1 MKILNIYL
9 FIILVIISSTLIS
22 AQKKLSLPEAISIA
36 LTQNT
41 SLKKS
46 VNNIDATSEA
56 IKTAY
61 GALIPTLGINGG
73 FGWSN
78 SNYNSKAA
86 SNLTGIANTPAFS
99 GDNRSWSLSIGGDVT
114 LFDGLSVYANIH
126 SKENTLSSAKYDL
139 EKLKQDIIL
148 QTVTLYTA
156 VVSNKKLYD
165 FQAEDLKYNKALLDK
180 INQMYEIKSV
190 PIPDVFAQQA
200 TTANSELN
208 YIQAENN
215 YRKSIVSL
223 LNFLAMDV
231 TGDYTFVFENDDLK
245 DTSDVP
251 RDFTNL
257 FATALTNRQ
266 DYQSEKYKVKI
277 SENQVSNAWGGVFP
291 RLSGNYG
298 LSTNASVPGD
308 LFSQKTY
315 SLGLSLS
322 IPIFSQFNTEYAIE
336 LADVQVKNSNE
347 DLNALERQVKTDVM
361 NAHLDLE
368 TARKQLDVSKTA
380 LASAKES
387 WDAKKE
393 SYTLGA
399 ATYLDQQ
406 LAYNNYLQAE
416 YTSIS
421 KEYSYINAQFTL
433 LSVIGALN
441 K

>member
-1 MKILNIYL
+1 MKITNIYFL
-9 FIILVIISSTLIS
+9 LITIIISSSIIN
-22 AQKKLSLPEAISIA
+22 AQRKLSLQEAISLA
-36 LTQNT
+36 LTQNS

-46 VNNIDATSEA
+46 VSNIDITNEA

-73 FGWSN
+73 FDWSHT
-78 SNYNSKAA
+78 NYSSRAA
-86 SNLTGIANTPAFS
+86 SNQSGIPNSPSFS
-99 GDNRSWSLSIGGDVT
+99 GESRSWSLSIGGNVT
-114 LFDGLSVYANIH
+114 LFDGLSSYANIH
-126 SKENTLSSAKYDL
+126 SRENTLTSAKYDL
-139 EKLKQDIIL
+139 EKQKQDIIL

-156 VVSNKKLYD
+156 IVSNKKLLD
-165 FQAEDLKYNKALLDK
+165 FQAEDLKYNQALLEK
-180 INQMYEIKSV
+180 IKQMYEIKSV
-190 PIPDVFAQQA
+190 PIPDVFAQEA
-200 TTANSELN
+200 TTANSDLN

-231 TGDYTFVFENDDLK
+231 TGNYTFAFENDDLK
-245 DTSDVP
+245 DTAAVP
-251 RDFTNL
+251 RDFNNL
-257 FATALTNRQ
+257 FTTALTNRQ

-277 SENQVSNAWGGVFP
+277 TENQVTSAWGGVYP

-322 IPIFSQFNTEYAIE
+322 IPIFSQFNTEYSIE
-336 LADVQVKNSNE
+336 LADVQLKNANE
-347 DLNALERQVKTDVM
+347 DLTSLERQVKTDVM
-361 NAHLDLE
+361 NAYLDLE
-368 TARKQLDVSKTA
+368 TARKQLDVSRTA

-416 YTSIS
+416 YTSIA
-421 KEYSYINAQFTL
+421 KEYSYVNSQFTL
-433 LSVIGALN
+433 LSVIGVLN

>member
-1 MKILNIYL
+1 
-9 FIILVIISSTLIS
+9 
-22 AQKKLSLPEAISIA
+22 
-36 LTQNT
+36 
-41 SLKKS
+41 
-46 VNNIDATSEA
+46 
-56 IKTAY
+56 
-61 GALIPTLGINGG
+61 LIPTLGVNGG
-73 FGWSN
+73 FDWSH

-86 SNLTGIANTPAFS
+86 SNLTGIPNTPAFS
-99 GDNRSWSLSIGGDVT
+99 GDSRSWSLSVGGDVT
-114 LFDGLSVYANIH
+114 LFDGLSTYANIH
-126 SKENTLSSAKYDL
+126 SKENTLISAKYDL
-139 EKLKQDIIL
+139 EKQKQDLIL

-156 VVSNKKLYD
+156 IVSNKKLLD
-165 FQAEDLKYNKALLDK
+165 FQAEDLKYNQALLEK
-180 INQMYEIKSV
+180 IRQMYAIKSV
-190 PIPDVFAQQA
+190 PVPDVFAQEA
-200 TTANSELN
+200 TTATSELN

-215 YRKSIVSL
+215 YRKSMVAL
-223 LNFLAMDV
+223 YNFLAIDV
-231 TGDYTFVFENDDLK
+231 TSNYTFLFENDDLK
-245 DTSDVP
+245 DTSAVP
-251 RDFTNL
+251 NEFNNL
-257 FATALTNRQ
+257 FASALANRQ
-266 DYQSEKYKVKI
+266 DYQSEKYKVMI
-277 SENQVSNAWGGVFP
+277 SQNQVTNAWGGVFP
-291 RLSGNYG
+291 KLTGNYG
-298 LSTNASVPGD
+298 LSTNATAPGD

-322 IPIFSQFNTEYAIE
+322 IPIFSQFNTEYSIE
-336 LADVQVKNSNE
+336 AADVQLKNTNE
-347 DLNALERQVKTDVM
+347 DLTALERQVKTDVM

-421 KEYSYINAQFTL
+421 KEYAYINSQFTL

>member
-1 MKILNIYL
+1 MKIHSIYFL
-9 FIILVIISSTLIS
+9 IITIIISSTIIN

-41 SLKKS
+41 SLKKG
-46 VNNIDATSEA
+46 VNSIDATSEA

-73 FGWSN
+73 FDWTH
-78 SNYNSKAA
+78 SNYSSKAA
-86 SNLTGIANTPAFS
+86 SNLTGIPNTQAFS
-99 GDNRSWSLSIGGDVT
+99 GDSRSWALSIGGDVT
-114 LFDGLSVYANIH
+114 IFDGLSVYANIH
-126 SKENTLSSAKYDL
+126 SKENTLTSAKYDL

-148 QTVTLYTA
+148 QTVTFYTA
-156 VVSNKKLYD
+156 IVSNKKLLD
-165 FQAEDLKYNKALLDK
+165 FQGEDLKYNQALLEK
-180 INQMYEIKSV
+180 IRQMYAIKSV
-190 PIPDVFAQQA
+190 PIPDVFAQEA
-200 TTANSELN
+200 TTATSELN

-215 YRKSIVSL
+215 YQKSIVSL
-223 LNFLAMDV
+223 LNFLALDV
-231 TGDYTFVFENDDLK
+231 TGTYNFAFENDDLK
-245 DTSDVP
+245 DTTDVP
-251 RDFTNL
+251 KDFTNL

-277 SENQVSNAWGGVFP
+277 TENQVTNAWGGVFP
-291 RLSGNYG
+291 RLTGNYG

-308 LFSQKTY
+308 LFSQRTY

-336 LADVQVKNSNE
+336 LADVQLKNSNE
-347 DLNALERQVKTDVM
+347 DLTALERQVKTDVM

-380 LASAKES
+380 LASSKES

-421 KEYSYINAQFTL
+421 KEYLYINSQFTL

>member
-1 MKILNIYL
+1 MKISKVYL
-9 FIILVIISSTLIS
+9 FIIIVIISSAIIN

-36 LTQNT
+36 LTQNS

-56 IKTAY
+56 IKTSY

-73 FGWSN
+73 FDWSH
-78 SNYNSKAA
+78 SNFNSKAA
-86 SNLTGIANTPAFS
+86 SNLTGIPNTPAFS
-99 GDNRSWSLSIGGDVT
+99 GDSRSWSLSIGGDVT

-126 SKENTLSSAKYDL
+126 SKENTLTSAKYDL
-139 EKLKQDIIL
+139 EKQKQDIIL

-156 VVSNKKLYD
+156 IVSNKKLLD
-165 FQAEDLKYNKALLDK
+165 FQGEDLKYNQALLEK
-180 INQMYEIKSV
+180 IRQMYAIKSV
-190 PIPDVFAQQA
+190 PIPDVFAQEA
-200 TTANSELN
+200 TTATSELN

-215 YRKSIVSL
+215 YQKSMVSL
-223 LNFLAMDV
+223 LNFLALDV
-231 TGDYTFVFENDDLK
+231 TGTYNFAFENDDLK
-245 DTSDVP
+245 DTTDVP
-251 RDFTNL
+251 KDFTNL

-277 SENQVSNAWGGVFP
+277 SENQVTNAWGGVFP
-291 RLSGNYG
+291 KLTGNYG
-298 LSTNASVPGD
+298 LSTNANVPGD
-308 LFSQKTY
+308 LFSQRTY

-336 LADVQVKNSNE
+336 FADVQLKNSNE
-347 DLNALERQVKTDVM
+347 DLTALERQVKTDVM

-380 LASAKES
+380 LASSKES

-421 KEYSYINAQFTL
+421 KEYLYINSQFTL

>member
-1 MKILNIYL
+1 MKISYIYFL
-9 FIILVIISSTLIS
+9 LMTLIISSTIIN
-22 AQKKLSLPEAISIA
+22 AQKKLSLQEAISIA
-36 LTQNT
+36 LTQNS

-46 VNNIDATSEA
+46 LNNIDVTNEA

-73 FGWSN
+73 FGWSHSSYS
-78 SNYNSKAA
+78 SNAA
-86 SNLTGIANTPAFS
+86 SNLTGIPNTPSFS
-99 GDNRSWSLSIGGDVT
+99 GENRNWSLSIGGNVT
-114 LFDGLSVYANIH
+114 IFDGLSVYANIQ

-139 EKLKQDIIL
+139 EKQKQDIIL

-156 VVSNKKLYD
+156 IVSNKKLFD
-165 FQAEDLKYNKALLDK
+165 FQGEDLKYNQALLDK
-180 INQMYEIKSV
+180 IKQMYEIKSV
-190 PIPDVFAQQA
+190 PIPDVFAQEA
-200 TTANSELN
+200 TTANSELS

-231 TGDYTFVFENDDLK
+231 TGNYTFAFENDDLR
-245 DTSDVP
+245 DTADVP
-251 RDFTNL
+251 RDFNNL
-257 FATALTNRQ
+257 FSTALTNRQ
-266 DYQSEKYKVKI
+266 DYQSEKYKVKVT
-277 SENQVSNAWGGVFP
+277 ENQVTNAWGGVYP

-298 LSTNASVPGD
+298 LSTNADLPGD

-336 LADVQVKNSNE
+336 LADIQLKNSNE
-347 DLNALERQVKTDVM
+347 DLTALERQVRTDVM
-361 NAHLDLE
+361 NSYLDLE

-387 WDAKKE
+387 WNAKKE

>member
-1 MKILNIYL
+1 MKISNIY
-9 FIILVIISSTLIS
+9 ILLVTILLSSITVS
-22 AQKKLSLPEAISIA
+22 AQKKLSLQEAISMA
-36 LTQNT
+36 LNQNT
-41 SLKKS
+41 SIIKS
-46 VNNIDATSEA
+46 ANSLDVTNEA
-56 IKTAY
+56 VKTAY
-61 GALIPTLGINGG
+61 GALIPTLGVNGG
-73 FGWSN
+73 FDWSH

-86 SNLTGIANTPAFS
+86 SNLTGIPNTPAFS
-99 GDNRSWSLSIGGDVT
+99 GESRSWSLSVGGDVT
-114 LFDGLSVYANIH
+114 LFDGLSTYANIH
-126 SKENTLSSAKYDL
+126 SKENTLISAKYDL
-139 EKLKQDIIL
+139 EKQKQDLIL

-156 VVSNKKLYD
+156 IVSNKKLLD
-165 FQAEDLKYNKALLDK
+165 FQAEDLKYNQALLEK
-180 INQMYEIKSV
+180 IRQMYAIKSV
-190 PIPDVFAQQA
+190 PVPDVFAQEA
-200 TTANSELN
+200 TTATSELN

-215 YRKSIVSL
+215 YRKSMVAL
-223 LNFLAMDV
+223 YNFLAIDV
-231 TGDYTFVFENDDLK
+231 TSNYTFFFENDDLK
-245 DTSDVP
+245 DTSAVP
-251 RDFTNL
+251 NEFNNL
-257 FATALTNRQ
+257 FASALANRQ
-266 DYQSEKYKVKI
+266 DYQSEKYKVMI
-277 SENQVSNAWGGVFP
+277 SQNQVTNAWGGVFP
-291 RLSGNYG
+291 KLTGNYG
-298 LSTNASVPGD
+298 LSTNATAPGD

-322 IPIFSQFNTEYAIE
+322 IPIFSQFNTEYSIE
-336 LADVQVKNSNE
+336 AADIQLKNTNE
-347 DLNALERQVKTDVM
+347 DLTALERQVKTDVM

-421 KEYSYINAQFTL
+421 KEYAYINSQFTL

>member
-1 MKILNIYL
+1 MKISNIYFL
-9 FIILVIISSTLIS
+9 IITVIISSAIIN
-22 AQKKLSLPEAISIA
+22 AQKKLSLPEAISLA

-46 VNNIDATSEA
+46 INNIDATSEA

-73 FGWSN
+73 FGWSH
-78 SNYNSKAA
+78 SNYGNNIS
-86 SNLTGIANTPAFS
+86 TFG
-99 GDNRSWSLSIGGDVT
+99 GDSRSWSLSIGGDVT
-114 LFDGLSVYANIH
+114 IFDGLSAFANIH
-126 SKENTLSSAKYDL
+126 SKENTLTSANYDL
-139 EKLKQDIIL
+139 EKLKQDITL

-156 VVSNKKLYD
+156 IVSNKKLLD
-165 FQAEDLKYNKALLDK
+165 FQAEDLNYNQALLEK
-180 INQMYEIKSV
+180 IKQMYAIKSV
-190 PIPDVFAQQA
+190 PIPDVFAQEA

-215 YRKSIVSL
+215 YHKSIVSL

-231 TGDYTFVFENDDLK
+231 TGNYTFVFENDDLK
-245 DTSDVP
+245 DTSAVP
-251 RDFTNL
+251 RDFNNL
-257 FATALTNRQ
+257 FATALINRQ

-277 SENQVSNAWGGVFP
+277 TENQVSNAWGGVFP

-298 LSTNASVPGD
+298 LSTTAPGLGD
-308 LFSQKTY
+308 LFSQRTY

-336 LADVQVKNSNE
+336 LADVQLKNSNE

-361 NAHLDLE
+361 NAYLDLE

-380 LASAKES
+380 LASSKES

-421 KEYSYINAQFTL
+421 KEYLYINSQFTL